1 MLNPFQCD
9 YMHRLQEW
17 RHLRTA
23 AKPLPLE
30 EVAVEVD
37 RWWQRAPI
45 QNHHLHPADID
56 NWPDPWT
63 LLSDNQW
70 CTLTRA
76 VGVCYT
82 LLMADI
88 NDIELVIAT
97 DQTCIDH
104 NLVIVGEPKYVLN
117 YHPDSVLSTCL
128 AEFNIKQHLPVDK
141 LKIKIK

>member
-23 AKPLPLE
+23 AKTLPLE

-70 CTLTRA
+70 CTLTGA
-76 VGVCYT
+76 V
-82 LLMADI
+82 
-88 NDIELVIAT
+88 
-97 DQTCIDH
+97 
-104 NLVIVGEPKYVLN
+104 
-117 YHPDSVLSTCL
+117 
-128 AEFNIKQHLPVDK
+128 
-141 LKIKIK
+141 